1 MAGNP
6 FDNKKSGG
14 TATATRPRG
23 GLATANGDEEPTPAR
38 RSGDPFAIAS
48 SGGGDYKFT
57 EFVGELLLV
66 RPIEAGTMST
76 KISPESEFVRV
87 DAIRLDNDNERCDD
101 LLVFGSALIRSFKSV
116 LRGDREWVLGRL
128 ELGEAKNGKNAPY
141 ILSTPNEDEIRH
153 AHAVMDELGLL

>member
-38 RSGDPFAIAS
+38 RTGDPFALAS
-48 SGGGDYKFT
+48 SGGGEYKFT

-66 RPIEAGTMST
+66 KPIEAGTMQT
-76 KISPESEFVRV
+76 KISPDSEFVRV
-87 DAIRLDNDNERCDD
+87 DVIRLDNDNEQCSD

-128 ELGEAKNGKNAPY
+128 DMGEAKNGKNAPY
-141 ILSTPNEDEIRH
+141 ILTTPSEDEITH
-153 AHAVMDELGLL
+153 ASGVMDLLGLL